1 MESAAITT
9 RRVKGIE
16 RKGDFWGVILVF
28 LCRQGGESQTVLLLA
43 LPSSPGLWWTGSHCE
58 WRRCDAPGIAFLSL
72 AAVGDCSGTG
82 KGVKP

>member
-28 LCRQGGESQTVLLLA
+28 RCRGVGKYQTVLLLA
-43 LPSSPGLWWTGSHCE
+43 LSRREG
-58 WRRCDAPGIAFLSL
+58 RRCDAPGIAFLPL
-72 AAVGDCSGTG
+72 AAGG
-82 KGVKP
+82 